1 MPPVVVAIASYAA
14 GAWAAAGAAALGW
27 GVLAVEAVKF
37 GVAFVVSSIGSRI
50 LGTRPDVPSS
60 ERRETIRSPAANRR
74 VGFGVVRTGGVL
86 VHAVSTGDENRFM
99 HMIIVLQHGE
109 VDRIDPLFYLNDKR
123 SDDPSFAGKVY
134 AEYYLG
140 TEDQM
145 ACQKMMAV
153 DPTGWTSA
161 HRLQGIAYVYLRL
174 EFDQTAFPNG
184 LPQASFIV
192 RASKVLDPRLPQGSP
207 AEWSNNSALCILAYL
222 RAPWG
227 MNAPDSL
234 IDFDS
239 FCASANTCDELI
251 GSIDPALYLLKRYTC
266 NGMIDLG
273 AAPASIIESMQSSCA
288 GHLTFSNGK
297 YRLFV
302 GAYTTP
308 VGVIKPSQLRGEP
321 VVRLAPSRAALFNT
335 VRGSYVEPRQD
346 WQDVD
351 YAEQVDA
358 AGLAEDGSEIVQAV
372 NFPFTTNGATCQ
384 RLAKLALARAR
395 GGVSIELPMNWSGMQ
410 YQLYDVVELAK
421 PWPEVMHGTYRIVEY
436 TLADGGGVDA
446 TLQAEAAHYY
456 DWDPATDEKLVP
468 ALASYVPTINTSLV
482 IAASETY
489 PITQRP
495 QPRLTVT
502 WRMSAYTSAQAMALI
517 NAGNFGGFQ
526 VQWRKTTA
534 VGYAPTKDQTFVKT
548 LDSMGKFSFSTTAI
562 EPNTA
567 YYVRVRAY
575 FQGGGGGNWTEVLL
589 QPGTVMP
596 AGVLLNLADQNLQ
609 LTVPAQT
616 SGGQT
621 TTGGTLHLVFYPDG
635 RLSVQTRP
643 ISGQTATSD
652 GVESTP
658 LSEQM
663 FPLQWSATAVAPADA
678 TRCSVRATLIGTPKG
693 TLHTS
698 GPYGLDVSFSAASP
712 RQTKWLSL
720 GGAGPDRLPF
730 GFKLSFKK
738 STDGH
743 GYFPLLIEICESATG
758 QILSSAYYLLRLDV
772 AA

>member
-14 GAWAAAGAAALGW
+14 GAWAAAGAVAAGW
-27 GVLAVEAVKF
+27 GAFAVAAVKF
-37 GVAFVVSSIGSRI
+37 GVAFVVSSVGSRL

-60 ERRETIRSPAANRR
+60 ERRETIRAAAADRR
-74 VGFGVVRTGGVL
+74 MGFGVVRAGGVV
-86 VHAVSTGDENRFM
+86 VHAVTTGDENKFM
-99 HMIIVLQHGE
+99 HLVIALNHTEIEH
-109 VDRIDPLFYLNDKR
+109 IDTRFYLNNKP
-123 SDDPSFAGKVY
+123 SDDPSFAGKVH
-134 AEYYLG
+134 AEFFYG
-140 TEDQM
+140 KEGQA
-145 ACQKMMAV
+145 ACAAMIGA
-153 DPTGWTSA
+153 DPKGWTVD

-174 EFDQTAFPNG
+174 EFDQTAFPTG
-184 LPQASFIV
+184 LPSISFTWKGCLV
-192 RASKVLDPRLPQGSP
+192 RDPRLPAGSTP
-207 AEWSNNSALCILAYL
+207 VWSNNPALVMLEYL

-227 MNAPDSL
+227 KNEPDEL

-239 FCASANTCDELI
+239 FRAAANICDEVV
-251 GSIDPALYLLKRYTC
+251 GSIDPALAGLRRYTC
-266 NGMIDLG
+266 NGILNL
-273 AAPASIIESMQSSCA
+273 AAGPASIVESLETSCA
-288 GHLTFSNGK
+288 GKMFMSNGK
-297 YRLFV
+297 YRMRV
-302 GAYTTP
+302 GAYTPP
-308 VGVIKPSQLRGEP
+308 VGVINSSMLRGDP
-321 VVRLAPSRAALFNT
+321 IVRMTPSRSEIFNT
-335 VRGSYVEPRQD
+335 VKGSYVEPKQD
-346 WQDVD
+346 WQEVD
-351 YAEQVDA
+351 YHPQVHKQ
-358 AGLAEDGSEIVQAV
+358 GLAEDGTEIVQSLS
-372 NFPFTTNGATCQ
+372 FPFTTNGATCQ
-384 RLAKLALARAR
+384 RLAKLALAKAR
-395 GGVSIELPMNWSGMQ
+395 GGVSIKLEMNWSGLQ
-410 YQLYDVVELAK
+410 FALWDVVKLGLPGPDA
-421 PWPEVMHGTYRIVEY
+421 MRGTYRIVEY
-436 TLADGGGVDA
+436 TLAEGGCVDV
-446 TLQAEAAHYY
+446 TLQAEDASYY
-456 DWDPATDEKLVP
+456 DWDPATDETLVP

-482 IAASETY
+482 IAANETY

-495 QPRLTVT
+495 QPRMTVT

-526 VQWRKTTA
+526 VQWRKSTA

-548 LDSMGKFSFSTTAI
+548 LDAMSKFSLSTTAI

-575 FQGGGGGNWTEVLL
+575 FQGGGGGAWTEVLL

-621 TTGGTLHLVFYPDG
+621 TTGGNVHLLFYPDG

-643 ISGQTATSD
+643 IFGQSTSSD

-658 LSEQM
+658 LAEQM
-663 FPLQWSATAVAPADA
+663 FPLQWSATAVVPTDA
-678 TRCSVRATLIGTPKG
+678 ARCSVRATLIGTPKG

-698 GPYGLDVSFSAASP
+698 GPYGIDVSFSAANP
-712 RQTKWLSL
+712 RQTKWLGL

-738 STDGH
+738 STDGY

-758 QILSSAYYLLRLDV
+758 QILTSAYYFLRLDV